1 MKRSISLSLVILI
14 LCVSMSASGQG
25 ILSRTITLDVNR
37 QRLDQV
43 LELLSNKGN
52 FNFSYSSAI
61 VRKDSL
67 VTLRVQNKTVGEVLR
82 ILFNDSYEFRESGTY
97 VIIRKAPVRP
107 PPIATTTV
115 IEERIYLV
123 RGRVYDDQ
131 SGVAISQ
138 ASVYEK
144 RLLISTLTN
153 ADGYFE
159 LKLKGHKPGNT
170 TISVSKALYE
180 DTSVMI
186 MPGKNQDL
194 TITILPVQSMSDNV
208 IITPQDYLLPDS
220 LKVKPIADTIV
231 GAPLPAGMNV
241 ERTAMGRF
249 LLSQKQT
256 IQSLNLDSFF
266 TTRPFQLSLIPG
278 VSTHGKMSGQVENV
292 FSLNLFGGYTAG
304 TKGVEIGGL
313 FNIDKQHA
321 RYFQAAGLFNIV
333 GGGVTGFQ
341 AAGIN
346 NTVLN
351 TTNAFQVAGIN
362 NFVRGKFNGFQASGI
377 YNHVTDSVKGV
388 QIAGIGNF
396 SKKDVS
402 GVQIGGIFNYA
413 KRLKG
418 LQIGLINIA
427 DTSEGVS
434 IGLINIIWKGYH
446 KLTISTNEVFNLNAS
461 FKTGNSKLYSML
473 MAGMN
478 TPSNSKMYAFGYG
491 FGSELMLN
499 KRKTFSLNPEVSS
512 QYVYAGTWDYL
523 NLLNKI
529 NVNLTVKLNK
539 YVSLFAGP
547 AFTVFVSDQF
557 GNVPGYGFPTSEINY
572 KTYSFSN
579 RTTGWFGWNAGVNFF

>member
-1 MKRSISLSLVILI
+1 MKRSISFGLI
-14 LCVSMSASGQG
+14 MLMLCASMFASGQS

-37 QRLDQV
+37 QRLGDV
-43 LELLSNKGN
+43 LEQLSNKGN
-52 FNFSYSSAI
+52 FNFSYSSGI

-67 VTLRVQNKTVGEVLR
+67 VTLNVQNKTVGEVLR
-82 ILFNDSYEFRESGTY
+82 ILFNNTYEFRESGSY
-97 VIIRKAPVRP
+97 LIIRKAPVRP
-107 PPIATTTV
+107 PPMATTTAV
-115 IEERIYLV
+115 QERIYLV

-131 SGVAISQ
+131 SAVAISQ
-138 ASVYEK
+138 ARVYEK

-159 LKLKGHKPGNT
+159 LKLKGNKPPNAM
-170 TISVSKALYE
+170 ISVSKALYE

-186 MPGKNQDL
+186 MPGQGQEL
-194 TITILPVQSMSDNV
+194 VISILPVEGRSDRI
-208 IITPQDYLLPDS
+208 IITPQDYLIPDS

-231 GAPLPAGMNV
+231 AAELPPGLNV
-241 ERTAMGRF
+241 ERTGMGRF

-266 TTRPFQLSLIPG
+266 TTRPFQFSLIPG
-278 VSTHGKMSGQVENV
+278 LSSQGKMSGQVVNA

-313 FNIDKQHA
+313 FNIDKKQVQ
-321 RYFQAAGLFNIV
+321 YFQAAGLFNIV
-333 GGGVTGFQ
+333 GGGVNGFQ

-346 NTVLN
+346 NTVLDK
-351 TTNAFQVAGIN
+351 TNAFQVAGIN

-377 YNHVTDSVKGV
+377 YNHVTDSVSGV

-396 SKKDVS
+396 TKRDVN
-402 GVQIGGIFNYA
+402 GVQISGIFNYA
-413 KRLKG
+413 RKLKG

-446 KLTISTNEVFNLNAS
+446 KLSISTNEIFSLNAA

-478 TPSNSKMYAFGYG
+478 TPADSKMYSFGYG

-499 KRKTFSLNPEVSS
+499 KRKTFSINPEVSS

-523 NLLNKI
+523 NLLNKL
-529 NVNLTVKLNK
+529 NLNLTIKFNK
-539 YVSLFAGP
+539 YISVFAGP
-547 AFTVFVSDQF
+547 AYTVFVSDQH
-557 GNVPGYGFPTSEINY
+557 GTIPGYGFPTNEVKD
-572 KTYSFSN
+572 KTHSFSN
-579 RTTGWFGWNAGVNFF
+579 RTTGWFGWNAGINLF

>member
-1 MKRSISLSLVILI
+1 MKRSISFSLIILT
-14 LCVSMSASGQG
+14 LCVSKFASGQN
-25 ILSRTITLDVNR
+25 ILSRTITLDVQR
-37 QRLDQV
+37 QRLDDV
-43 LELLSNKGN
+43 LEILSNKGN

-67 VTLRVQNKTVGEVLR
+67 VTLNVQNKTVGEVLR
-82 ILFNDSYEFRESGTY
+82 LLFNNTYEFRESGNY
-97 VIIRKAPVRP
+97 LIIRKAPVRP
-107 PPIATTTV
+107 PPIAATTV

-123 RGRVYDDQ
+123 RGRVYDEQ
-131 SGVAISQ
+131 SGVAIGQ

-159 LKLKGHKPGNT
+159 LKLKGNKPGNA
-170 TISVSKALYE
+170 TINVSKALYE
-180 DTSVMI
+180 DTSVMV
-186 MPGKNQDL
+186 MPGKSQEVV
-194 TITILPVQSMSDNV
+194 ITILPVKSQSDNV
-208 IITPQDYLLPDS
+208 IITPQDYLVPDS
-220 LKVKPIADTIV
+220 QKIKPIADTIV
-231 GAPLPAGMNV
+231 AAPLPEDLKV
-241 ERTAMGRF
+241 ERTVMGRF
-249 LLSQKQT
+249 LLSQKQM

-266 TTRPFQLSLIPG
+266 TTRPFQFSLIPG

-313 FNIDKQHA
+313 FNIDKKQA

-341 AAGIN
+341 AAGLH
-346 NTVLN
+346 NTVLD
-351 TTNAFQVAGIN
+351 TTRAFQVAGIN
-362 NFVRGKFNGFQASGI
+362 NFVRGKFSGFQASGI

-388 QIAGIGNF
+388 QIGGIGNF
-396 SKKDVS
+396 SKKAVN

-413 KRLKG
+413 KKLKG

-478 TPSNSKMYAFGYG
+478 TPGNSKMYAFGYG
-491 FGSELMLN
+491 FGSEWMLN
-499 KRKTFSLNPEVSS
+499 KRKTLSLNPELSS

-523 NLLNKI
+523 NLLNKL

-539 YVSLFAGP
+539 YISLFAGP
-547 AFTVFVSDQF
+547 AFTVFVSDQH
-557 GNVPGYGFPTSEINY
+557 GKIPGYGFPTSEINY

-579 RTTGWFGWNAGVNFF
+579 RTTGWFGWNAGINIF